1 MVFAEPGTRLFY
13 SLLSGES
20 NEILCTLGMSSL
32 QYSAFFCLDRVA
44 RGLDDV
50 SNNRLKYVDVPGI
63 RIPKIP
69 SLFTPESTT
78 STYALPVVL
87 CNFEFIHVDFVLISF
102 WVDRE

>member
-1 MVFAEPGTRLFY
+1 MYPWYVVITIFC
-13 SLLSGES
+13 
-20 NEILCTLGMSSL
+20 IV
-32 QYSAFFCLDRVA
+32 CLDRVA
-44 RGLDDV
+44 CGLDDV
-50 SNNRLKYVDVPGI
+50 SNNRLNYVDVPGI

-78 STYALPVVL
+78 CTYALPVVL